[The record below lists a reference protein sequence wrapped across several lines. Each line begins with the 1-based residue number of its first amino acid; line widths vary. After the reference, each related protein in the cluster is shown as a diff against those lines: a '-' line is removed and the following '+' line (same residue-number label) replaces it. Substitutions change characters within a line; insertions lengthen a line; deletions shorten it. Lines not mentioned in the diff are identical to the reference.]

1 MDTGHSLNVRLLHTT
16 RALLVILS
24 LYSSREESFA
34 QVATLIIILRLWRV
48 VRIVNGKCIPD
59 QQLLP
64 VYVLDWLQNFCVPI
78 SLGSLVGVF

>member
-1 MDTGHSLNVRLLHTT
+1 M
-16 RALLVILS
+16 
-24 LYSSREESFA
+24 
-34 QVATLIIILRLWRV
+34 

-78 SLGSLVGVF
+78 SLGSLVGVGLKMLQSL